1 MLLLLKK
8 KKKKTAF
15 RMERKKSKH
24 IGDSTLFYRENPEET
39 TSITTNKNLVQNT
52 K

>member
-1 MLLLLKK
+1 
-8 KKKKTAF
+8 
-15 RMERKKSKH
+15 MERKKSKH
-24 IGDSTLFYRENPEET
+24 IGDSVLFYRENPEET